1 MKRIITLALLGS
13 VVLIPAGTALPQEK
27 SQKDRFQFKVAVA
40 AVNLNVVVTDKNGR
54 FVPGLEESDFEV
66 YENNVRQELSF
77 FNPEVTPITVLLLL
91 DASTSIRPSVDG
103 VKEAAAN
110 FVGKLWDGDQAIVGD
125 FNERVRFSTYFT
137 DDVDRLVATIQS
149 LYPSGWTALYDA
161 ILLSI
166 FKLESVEG
174 RKALLVFTDGDDS
187 RSVGVGSEAT
197 KDDAIDG
204 AKFSEVV
211 IYSVGFQGRR
221 GFGGSGVNKGFLKKL
236 SKETGGSAFFPKD
249 IGQLNESFDRIQEEL
264 HSQYR
269 MAYVPTFV
277 ERDGTWRAIEVRIKD
292 QRDLIVRTRT
302 GYYALLQQ
310 DVEP

>member
-1 MKRIITLALLGS
+1 MSRIITLAFL
-13 VVLIPAGTALPQEK
+13 TALVLSPGSTAPAKQQQEG
-27 SQKDRFQFKVAVA
+27 DRFQFKVGVA

-54 FVPGLEESDFEV
+54 FIPGLTEPDFEV
-66 YENNVRQELSF
+66 YENNVLQELSF
-77 FNPEVTPITVLLLL
+77 FNPEVTPVTVLLLL
-91 DASTSIRPSVDG
+91 DASTSIRPSVEG

-137 DDVDRLVATIQS
+137 DDVDRLTATIQS

-197 KDDAIDG
+197 KDDAIEG
-204 AKFSEVV
+204 AKFSEVT

-221 GFGGSGVNKGFLKKL
+221 GFGGSGVNKGFLKRL
-236 SKETGGSAFFPKD
+236 GS
-249 IGQLNESFDRIQEEL
+249 
-264 HSQYR
+264 
-269 MAYVPTFV
+269 
-277 ERDGTWRAIEVRIKD
+277 
-292 QRDLIVRTRT
+292 
-302 GYYALLQQ
+302 
-310 DVEP
+310 